1 MSRMS
6 RLSGRGDALGTAGR
20 GSRLVAGATALVAL
34 VTFVGCTGGAS
45 YAPDTTGEDLARISA
60 RLESI
65 QAENLR
71 LGGKLD
77 RLEGLLKAR
86 PDAKAATTVAAPTS
100 ARAEAKPV
108 SKVLKPAIKADEF
121 TLKVQRALKAA
132 DYDPG
137 PADGKK
143 GRRTTAALRNFQRAN
158 NLPETGMADEGTWV
172 LLKRHLD

>member
-1 MSRMS
+1 
-6 RLSGRGDALGTAGR
+6 L
-20 GSRLVAGATALVAL
+20 
-34 VTFVGCTGGAS
+34 VGCTGGAS
-45 YAPDTTGEDLARISA
+45 YAPVTTGDDLARISA

-71 LGGKLD
+71 LSGKLD
-77 RLEGLLKAR
+77 RLEGLLRAR
-86 PDAKAATTVAAPTS
+86 PDAKAATAVARPAS
-100 ARAEAKPV
+100 ARAGSKPV
-108 SKVLKPAIKADEF
+108 SKVLKPDLKADEF

-137 PADGKK
+137 PTDGKK
-143 GRRTTAALRNFQRAN
+143 GRRTTAAIRSFQRAN

>member
-1 MSRMS
+1 
-6 RLSGRGDALGTAGR
+6 
-20 GSRLVAGATALVAL
+20 

-45 YAPDTTGEDLARISA
+45 YAPDTGGEDLVRISA

-65 QAENLR
+65 QVENLR

-86 PDAKAATTVAAPTS
+86 PGAKAAKVVAKPAS
-100 ARAEAKPV
+100 ARAGSKPV
-108 SKVLKPAIKADEF
+108 SKVLKPDLKADEF
-121 TLKVQRALKAA
+121 TVKVQRALKAA
-132 DYDPG
+132 DYNPG
-137 PADGKK
+137 PTDGKK
-143 GRRTTAALRNFQRAN
+143 GRRTTAALRSFQRDN